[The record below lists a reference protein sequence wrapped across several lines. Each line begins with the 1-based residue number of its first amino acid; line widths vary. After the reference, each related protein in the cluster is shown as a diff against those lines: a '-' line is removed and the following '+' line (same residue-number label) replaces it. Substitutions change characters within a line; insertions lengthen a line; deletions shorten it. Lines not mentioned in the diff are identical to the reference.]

1 MRQLVY
7 NAVKCHECEETIV
20 SYSVH
25 DYKTCG
31 CDNRAMVD
39 GGLNYARYGAM
50 DMDKITSINIYADDD
65 FEIVRQHATRGAR
78 GKDGKQPLKWI
89 PLCDLEDDHLQAI
102 IEYGGTPWHID
113 LIGKEIDYR
122 ASLLR
127 KKLDK

>member
-7 NAVKCHECEETIV
+7 NAVRCHECEETIV
-20 SYSVH
+20 SYSRH

-31 CDNRAMVD
+31 CPNEAMVD
-39 GGLNYARYGAM
+39 GGTAYEMYGAK
-50 DMDKITSINIYADDD
+50 DMSRIEKINIYADDD
-65 FEIVRQHATRGAR
+65 FETVRKYATRGAR

-89 PLCDLEDDHLQAI
+89 PICDLEDDHLQAI
-102 IEYGGTPWHID
+102 IEYGGASWHLD

-122 ASLLR
+122 LSLLQ